1 MMGSPENEKERLD
14 REGPQHSVTV
24 QPFWMG
30 KYPITQRQW
39 QAVMGS
45 NPARFKGDNRPVEKI
60 SWHEAVE
67 FCQRLSEKTG
77 KTYRLP
83 SEAEWEYACRAGTTT
98 PFYFGESITTDL
110 VNYDG
115 NYPYASAPTGIY
127 REETTEVGIFPPNA
141 FGLYD
146 MHGNVWEWCAD
157 PWHDNYNGA
166 PTDGSVWQKADSGL
180 FALRGG
186 SWCNS
191 ARWTRAAYR
200 DWYEPT
206 NRSVSLGARLARQ

>member
-1 MMGSPENEKERLD
+1 MKRNVWID
-14 REGPQHSVTV
+14 EGPQHRVTI

-83 SEAEWEYACRAGTTT
+83 SEAEWEYACRAFLLCAAVRGTTAPGGRGRLAAT
-98 PFYFGESITTDL
+98 GASRL
-110 VNYDG
+110 AA
-115 NYPYASAPTGIY
+115 ASAWALGLPGNNPWGLGFGSLERGFGDFGI
-127 REETTEVGIFPPNA
+127 
-141 FGLYD
+141 
-146 MHGNVWEWCAD
+146 
-157 PWHDNYNGA
+157 
-166 PTDGSVWQKADSGL
+166 
-180 FALRGG
+180 
-186 SWCNS
+186 
-191 ARWTRAAYR
+191 
-200 DWYEPT
+200 
-206 NRSVSLGARLARQ
+206 LGF